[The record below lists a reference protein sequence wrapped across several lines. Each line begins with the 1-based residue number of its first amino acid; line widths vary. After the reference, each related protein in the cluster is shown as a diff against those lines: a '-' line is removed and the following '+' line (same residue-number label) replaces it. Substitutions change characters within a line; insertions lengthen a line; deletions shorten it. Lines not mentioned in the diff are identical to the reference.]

1 MIWLAA
7 FTAMLCAALLAW
19 RAYAWFRPA
28 LGRYRQVY
36 TQETGIKLTEVFFV
50 HRPGAIMAG
59 SYRLL
64 RICGG
69 FYLCCHG

>member
-50 HRPGAIMAG
+50 HRPGKN
-59 SYRLL
+59 
-64 RICGG
+64 
-69 FYLCCHG
+69 